1 MQRKE
6 LVEQLGKLN
15 LKIANATKELENLE
29 IMYKKQKIQ
38 IRKFINERARIK
50 LELQELEIDNSKKN
64 LAENKMSQI
73 QKKMVE
79 KYFSDPNNQYYSQEK
94 SYLNN
99 ENLYSDY
106 MKRNVLPYNE

>member
-1 MQRKE
+1 M
-6 LVEQLGKLN
+6 
-15 LKIANATKELENLE
+15 I
-29 IMYKKQKIQ
+29 IQ
-38 IRKFINERARIK
+38 
-50 LELQELEIDNSKKN
+50 KN
-64 LAENKMSQI
+64 LADNKMSQI
-73 QKKMVE
+73 QKKMNE